1 MRTRTILV
9 GALAVGVFVIAGGAF
24 VSKMFEFVM
33 TMAGDEV
40 AGFGAVAVSTYLL
53 GMLPLLLLTL
63 WAVTTG
69 RFHDIE
75 APKLRMLEL
84 DREIERG
91 GEIGGGPHV
100 RRD

>member
-1 MRTRTILV
+1 MRTRTVVLF
-9 GALAVGVFVIAGGAF
+9 ALFVGVMVISGGAF
-24 VSKMFEFVM
+24 FLKMFEFVM

-53 GMLPLLLLTL
+53 GMAPLLFLML

-69 RFHDIE
+69 RFRDVE

-91 GEIGGGPHV
+91 GELGGASRG
-100 RRD
+100 